1 MRIDINKGDNKQK
14 QTMRLKAEAIL
25 RYLISDDDKID
36 TLITCKTSD
45 IDLVTTDLDV
55 YEALG
60 SIKGYDNFNFNKLK
74 KLFEV
79 TDVISYKGLKKEE
92 KPILKD
98 ERVEELRKLALKK

>member
-1 MRIDINKGDNKQK
+1 MKIDISNGNNKQK

-25 RYLISDDDKID
+25 KYLIGDDDKID

-45 IDLVTTDLDV
+45 VDLVTTDLDI

-60 SIKGYDNFNFNKLK
+60 SIKEYDNFNFNKLK

-79 TDVISYKGLKKEE
+79 TDIVSYKSLRKQE